1 MVKIVFGLLLGIIG
15 LIANIV
21 DLDIEDVEI
30 EVFR

>member
-15 LIANIV
+15 LIADIV
-21 DLDIEDVEI
+21 DLDIKDIEI